1 MDDPVPVLHMYYH
14 VKFGSSATKGVCINR
29 RESPHIEERWSPTYL
44 RQGRGL
50 TRTTPS
56 PYVLRRQIWLFCD
69 KGCVHKN
76 GRIPKTGQHW
86 RRAPPNTCYHVNF
99 GSAATKFV
107 HINRREP
114 PKLGSVRDSFGF
126 RGGAWLTPKTK
137 LPPHMCYHIK
147 FGSSTSKGLCINRM
161 EPQNGERRT
170 CLGGSRCLNHSAHR
184 IGTAYRRGRV
194 QSPGQLVDF
203 VFEL

>member
-1 MDDPVPVLHMYYH
+1 MHYHAKFGRSMLKGIKYGRTPKIGERWNTILEIRGVDDPVPVLHMYYH

-114 PKLGSVRDSFGF
+114 PKLGCAWAPPIEVGHGWPTRNTPSSCVPPCRIRSV
-126 RGGAWLTPKTK
+126 
-137 LPPHMCYHIK
+137 
-147 FGSSTSKGLCINRM
+147 
-161 EPQNGERRT
+161 
-170 CLGGSRCLNHSAHR
+170 
-184 IGTAYRRGRV
+184 
-194 QSPGQLVDF
+194 
-203 VFEL
+203 